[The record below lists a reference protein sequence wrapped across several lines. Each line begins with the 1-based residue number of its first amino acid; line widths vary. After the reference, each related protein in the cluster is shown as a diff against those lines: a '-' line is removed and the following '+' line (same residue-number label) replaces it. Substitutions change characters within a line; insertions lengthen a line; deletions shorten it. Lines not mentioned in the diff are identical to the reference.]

1 MTLGACAM
9 KSISIL
15 GGLAAFLLTASLPL
29 MAANEEAR
37 WLPDAR
43 QNALL
48 PVTNRAELYKALDTY
63 LAALRSRDPLKVKW
77 AAQVRNTENNV
88 ALMIGDGLWATVGVV
103 GPYDLRFADPVTSQV
118 ALFTTVTEG
127 DDTSAMAL
135 RLKVVGGLVSEVE
148 TLVVRQQD
156 SGIKFEGQKFEH
168 QAAMNEILAPA
179 QRLPRPRMISFA
191 NGYFDTLQLNDG
203 TLFTRFHANCKRIE
217 NGVQTTHNPSFAVVP
232 VARLGCEEQFRAGNY
247 RYDDRLRDRRF
258 MMIDEERGI
267 VLAAGFIDHA
277 GKLAEYRLTDGT
289 LVKSPVRRP
298 HSFYLFEAFKL
309 KDNSIEQIEA
319 NFITVPYAMPSPWD
333 SWQP

>member
-1 MTLGACAM
+1 MTKRWIHAV
-9 KSISIL
+9 
-15 GGLAAFLLTASLPL
+15 LAATALLCAALPAA
-29 MAANEEAR
+29 AANDEAL

-43 QNALL
+43 QNAVL
-48 PVTNRAELYKALDTY
+48 PATNRAELYKVLDSY
-63 LAALRSRDPLKVKW
+63 IAALRSHDPLKVKW
-77 AAQVRNTENNV
+77 APRVRNTENNV
-88 ALMIGDGLWATVGVV
+88 ALMVGDGLWNTVAAI
-103 GPYDLRFADPVTSQV
+103 GPYDLRMADPVTSQV

-156 SGIKFEGQKFEH
+156 SGIKFENQKFEH
-168 QAAMNEILAPA
+168 QPAMNEILPPA
-179 QRLPRPRMISFA
+179 QRLPRARMVSFA

-203 TLFTRFHANCKRIE
+203 TLFTRFHPNCKRIE
-217 NGVQTTHNPSFAVVP
+217 NGVQTTRNAGFAVVP
-232 VARLGCEEQFRAGNY
+232 VARLGCEEQFKAGNY
-247 RYDDRLRDRRF
+247 RYDDRLRDRRY

-333 SWQP
+333 NWEH